1 MRTDQTIQT
10 NPESKNNT
18 FFVGLLFAVW
28 VFCFRGFFLGKLA
41 FDSDAISYYNH
52 IKFFIDNLLQGVY
65 PLWDPTW
72 NTGVPN
78 EFFLRRFNGFNPLY
92 GIILVLRKIGLPHL
106 TSYLIFLA
114 SYYFIGMS
122 GFYLLAKR
130 LYRNVYVAYVSCG
143 LLLFS
148 SLGTRLFDS
157 YMLLITVPLIWFFYY
172 LTAFTQDPKKV
183 YFVGLIF
190 SVMILLTTY
199 IPFYFLTIFLTF
211 LFCFVLLYFRRVK
224 EILSRYL
231 QFFKGQKILVV
242 VCLVALLASLV
253 PGLMFFNEVK
263 STGELS
269 LPQRHSY
276 AQSETGA
283 IEVGI
288 ETITSWG
295 ILEDIVY
302 SSVFTDFRK
311 FKFAIIYIPVFGF
324 LLFFAGIFTKVSRK
338 VLFLFVWGII
348 LFIINSPHTPI
359 YHFLHENLF
368 YYSYFRN
375 LHFFL
380 WFALLPILILFLSG
394 QFNALLECSLESDFK
409 KGRAII
415 LVGAFHLG
423 MMFLIARYETGL
435 VTSYVVLS
443 MSMIFSVL
451 YIQGWFLKRKG
462 FFLFALF
469 LVLSLQPVEV
479 YTYLNKNAVKS
490 YGPYRYDRPYLGFSF
505 DRGGK
510 NEITLQEA
518 YQSSPPSLYVAT
530 RWYQMILAKIPFGI
544 VRKYMNH
551 KWKAYDQ
558 VSLINDSDFDS
569 KEVSEGLFH
578 NENMA
583 YVHEERAMQ
592 NLNKSLN
599 IAPWAQTLTAES
611 DDFKVLKY
619 DVNQIKVKTNFS
631 QRKFLVYND
640 SYHSKWKAFVNGK
653 EVDLVRANIGFK
665 GLWVSAGENVVYL
678 RYGTRQVYYLNWAL
692 MALFYG
698 LFGYLIL
705 LTVKGLSRYE

>member
-1 MRTDQTIQT
+1 MQTDQFIHKNTG
-10 NPESKNNT
+10 SKNPV
-18 FFVGLLFAVW
+18 FFIGMLFAVW
-28 VFCFRGFFLGKLA
+28 IFCFRGFLLGELA

-130 LYRNVYVAYVSCG
+130 LYQNVYVAYVSCG

-172 LTAFTQDPKKV
+172 LVAFTQNLKRL

-190 SVMILLTTY
+190 SLMILLTTY

-211 LFCFVLLYFRRVK
+211 LFCFVLTYFFKVK
-224 EILSRYL
+224 EILSRYI
-231 QFFKGQKILVV
+231 QFFKGQKIFVL
-242 VCLVALLASLV
+242 VCLVFLLASLV

-283 IEVGI
+283 IEVGL

-295 ILEDIVY
+295 MLEDIIY

-311 FKFAIIYIPVFGF
+311 FKFAIIYIPIFGF
-324 LLFFAGIFTKVSRK
+324 LVFFAGVFTKVSRK
-338 VLFLFVWGII
+338 VVFLFIWGIV

-359 YHFLHENLF
+359 YHFLHDHIF

-380 WFALLPILILFLSG
+380 WFALFPILILFLSG
-394 QFNALLECSLESDFK
+394 QFNALLKCSLGSNFK
-409 KGRAII
+409 KMKAVG
-415 LVGAFHLG
+415 LVIAFHLG
-423 MMFLIARYETGL
+423 VIFLITRYETGL
-435 VTSYVVLS
+435 VTSYVVILI
-443 MSMIFSVL
+443 SMISSVL
-451 YIQGWFLKRKG
+451 YIQGWFLRRKG

-469 LVLSLQPVEV
+469 LVLSLAPLEV
-479 YTYLNKNAVKS
+479 YNYLNKNAVKS
-490 YGPYRYDRPYLGFSF
+490 YGPYRYDLPYLNFSF

-510 NEITLQEA
+510 KEFTLQEA
-518 YQSSPPSLYVAT
+518 YQKLPPSLYVAT
-530 RWYQMILAKIPFGI
+530 KWYQMILAKVPFGI
-544 VRKYMNH
+544 VEKYINY
-551 KWKAYDQ
+551 KWRAYDQ
-558 VSLINDSDFDS
+558 VSLINDSNFDS
-569 KEVSEGLFH
+569 KEISDVLFH
-578 NENMA
+578 NKNMA
-583 YVHEERAMQ
+583 YVNEKMAMQ
-592 NLNKSLN
+592 NLNRPLN
-599 IAPWAQTLTAES
+599 IDSRAQILMAES
-611 DDFKVLKY
+611 DDFEILKY

-631 QRKFLVYND
+631 QRKFLVYSD
-640 SYHSKWKAFVNGK
+640 SYHSKWKAFINGK
-653 EVDLVRANIGFK
+653 KVDLVRANIGFK
-665 GLWVSAGENVVYL
+665 GLWIPAGENMVYL
-678 RYGTRQVYYLNWAL
+678 RYGTRFVYYLNWSL
-692 MALFYG
+692 MGLFYG

-705 LTVKGLSRYE
+705 LTVKGRIEI